1 MHHLTF
7 NRKVNL
13 MKRSPLINNEE
24 GTVLVIALIILVFLT
39 LIGISISVTTEVEI
53 QIAGNERLYK
63 DNLYTAEAA
72 AMHCAQKMEE
82 ETSLDPTAWPYI
94 NPLGSVTKNDILND
108 GYWDNTV
115 SELASQVDP
124 DLNTRYLAVE
134 EGVAEG
140 TTLDMTKT
148 TLRSYTI
155 YGRKF
160 NAARPNLGRSIV
172 RVGYRRAE

>member
-1 MHHLTF
+1 MI
-7 NRKVNL
+7 
-13 MKRSPLINNEE
+13 SNEE
-24 GTVLVIALIILVFLT
+24 GTVLVVALIILVFLT
-39 LIGISISVTTEVEI
+39 LIGISITVTTEVEV

-63 DNLYTAEAA
+63 NNLYTAEAA
-72 AMHCAQKMEE
+72 TMACAQKMEE
-82 ETSLDPTAWPYI
+82 EANLEPTAPGNEYI
-94 NPLGSVTKNDILND
+94 NPLVPGVTKDNILD
-108 GYWDNTV
+108 DSWWDDTV
-115 SELASQVDP
+115 SIKVGLDVDP
-124 DLNTRYLAVE
+124 DQNTRFLAVE

-172 RVGYRRAE
+172 KIGYRKAE

>member
-1 MHHLTF
+1 
-7 NRKVNL
+7 
-13 MKRSPLINNEE
+13 MKRNLLIENEE

-39 LIGISISVTTEVEI
+39 LIGISITVTTEVEI

-63 DNLYTAEAA
+63 NNLYTAEAA
-72 AMHCAQKMEE
+72 AMECAQKMEE
-82 ETSLDPTAWPYI
+82 EANLDPSAPGNEYI
-94 NPLGSVTKNDILND
+94 RPLVPGVTKDNILD
-108 GYWDNTV
+108 DSWWDNTV
-115 SELASQVDP
+115 SQTVDDSVDP
-124 DLNTRYLAVE
+124 DGNTRFFAVE

-172 RVGYRRAE
+172 RIGYRKAE